1 MQNHVNTT
9 VSHTLVN
16 MSILH
21 SGAESRVI
29 KMKEK

>member
-1 MQNHVNTT
+1 MPNHVNTT

-21 SGAESRVI
+21 SGAERRVT
-29 KMKEK
+29 KLKEK